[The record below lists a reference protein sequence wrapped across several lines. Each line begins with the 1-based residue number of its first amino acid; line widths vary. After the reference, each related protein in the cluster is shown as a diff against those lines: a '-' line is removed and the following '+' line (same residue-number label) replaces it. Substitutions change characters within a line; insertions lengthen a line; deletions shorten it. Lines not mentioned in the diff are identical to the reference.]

1 MEESYVAPVG
11 DMLVGAVNPETLG
24 NVRPKSPVAA
34 SYVAVDGVCAVLPT
48 PVIPIEELYAQS
60 VTLGYAWVV

>member
-1 MEESYVAPVG
+1 
-11 DMLVGAVNPETLG
+11 MLVGAVNPETLG